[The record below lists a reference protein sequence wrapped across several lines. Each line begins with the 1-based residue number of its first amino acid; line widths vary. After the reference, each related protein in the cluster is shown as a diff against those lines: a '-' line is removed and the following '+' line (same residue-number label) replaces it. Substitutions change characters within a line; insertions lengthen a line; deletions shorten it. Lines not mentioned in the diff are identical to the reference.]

1 MFECV
6 VLLIIFTQYSP
17 NHRTGCPVSAVVS
30 TLTSHQGH
38 PGSIPGL
45 GACEFGLWSPSRTSG
60 FSPGTPVSPS
70 HQDNTL
76 AQHRS
81 NESDLA

>member
-1 MFECV
+1 MIK
-6 VLLIIFTQYSP
+6 L
-17 NHRTGCPVSAVVS
+17 PVSAVVS
-30 TLTSHQGH
+30 ALAFHQGD

-60 FSPGTPVSPS
+60 FSPGTSVSPTK
-70 HQDNTL
+70 QDHTL
-76 AQHRS
+76 AQNRA